1 MDSRDLYKVLGVSK
15 KASDEEIKKAYR
27 KLARKY
33 HPDRNPDD
41 AEAEERF
48 KEVQGA
54 YDTLSDPE
62 KRKEYDGGGMFA
74 GFGGRGGP
82 AGGQPFGG
90 APGGADFGDILSNL
104 FGRGGGHGGAQAR
117 QQRGRDLET
126 EVSLSFDQAVNGA
139 QIGVAVP
146 KAERCD
152 TCHGSG
158 AKPGTGPVTCP
169 RCEGRGIDAQ
179 SQGFF
184 SISQPCPQCGGAGQ
198 IVEDPCP
205 TCGGSGLTRQTK
217 RYKVNVPPGVKD
229 GARIRLAGK
238 GEAGPRG
245 GPPGD
250 LYVTT
255 RVSASPVFDRLDGG
269 NLEVTVPITVAEALR
284 GATIEVPTLDGSKK
298 IKVPAGTRHGTIQRL
313 RGEGAPKPRGKGRA
327 GHPARCDPAA
337 QRRGPAEAEGQGPRR
352 HPLPARDRAA
362 AEADR
367 GAAGGGREARR
378 DAERRRP
385 AGGAAAEGGK
395 MSGRGDFFPVWGN
408 NSPGQEDSR

>member
-1 MDSRDLYKVLGVSK
+1 LADDLYKVLGVSK
-15 KASDEEIKKAYR
+15 KASDDEIKKAYR

-41 AEAEERF
+41 AAAEEKF

-62 KRKEYDGGGMFA
+62 KRKEYDQGGAFA
-74 GFGGRGGP
+74 GFGGRAGGP
-82 AGGQPFGG
+82 GAGPFGAGGF
-90 APGGADFGDILSNL
+90 PGGGGGPDFGDILSGI
-104 FGRGGGHGGAQAR
+104 FGRGGAGRAQPQ

-126 EVSLSFDQAVNGA
+126 ELSLSFDQAVNGA
-139 QIGVAVP
+139 QVSVSVP
-146 KAERCD
+146 KAERCT

-158 AKPGTGPVTCP
+158 AKPGTAPVTCP
-169 RCEGRGIDAQ
+169 RCEGRGIDAE

-205 TCGGSGLTRQTK
+205 TCGGSGLTKQTK
-217 RYKVNVPPGVKD
+217 RYKVNIPAGVKD

-250 LYVTT
+250 LYVIT
-255 RVSASPVFDRLDGG
+255 RVKPSPVFKRLDGG

-284 GATIEVPTLDGSKK
+284 GATIEVPTLEGTKK

-313 RGEGAPKPRGKGRA
+313 PGEGAPKPRGKGR
-327 GHPARCDPAA
+327 GDVRYRLEIEMPKKLNEEQ
-337 QRRGPAEAEGQGPRR
+337 QRAVDELAEALNGADPRAELLR
-352 HPLPARDRAA
+352 RAA
-362 AEADR
+362 R
-367 GAAGGGREARR
+367 
-378 DAERRRP
+378 
-385 AGGAAAEGGK
+385 
-395 MSGRGDFFPVWGN
+395 
-408 NSPGQEDSR
+408 